1 MYIFVIV
8 RFAATLSTASKG
20 QDMHALLTCSVS
32 QNRTYTPYMTSSLV
46 ISLPKILLIHC
57 IYMYGSGQPFSFVFH
72 VTSSCAAVSAPS
84 LFQGAPSNYHHARL
98 SVLPSS
104 FTERL

>member
-46 ISLPKILLIHC
+46 ISLPKILL
-57 IYMYGSGQPFSFVFH
+57 
-72 VTSSCAAVSAPS
+72 T
-84 LFQGAPSNYHHARL
+84 HHI
-98 SVLPSS
+98 
-104 FTERL
+104 